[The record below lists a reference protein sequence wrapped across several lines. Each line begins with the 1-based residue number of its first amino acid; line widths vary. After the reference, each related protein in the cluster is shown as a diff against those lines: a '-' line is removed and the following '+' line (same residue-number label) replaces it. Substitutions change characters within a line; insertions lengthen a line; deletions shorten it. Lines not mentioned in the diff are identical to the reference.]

1 MALKYRV
8 IIAKAGTMY
17 PSNMANTRTYF
28 RDHFVL
34 LLLTVNAFL
43 ALFAASFVFLKLSA
57 SHSNSYIV
65 QYRSNLGV
73 SAFRTGGVSEIASFG
88 IFAILILGLNIVLSV
103 RTYSI
108 NRNLAV
114 IILSIGILLTALDII
129 VSNSLLVLH

>member
-1 MALKYRV
+1 MATTK
-8 IIAKAGTMY
+8 
-17 PSNMANTRTYF
+17 TYF

-43 ALFAASFVFLKLSA
+43 ALFAASFVFLKLST
-57 SHSNSYIV
+57 SHNSSYIV

-73 SAFRTGGVSEIASFG
+73 SAFRTGGISEIISFAL
-88 IFAILILGLNIVLSV
+88 FALLILAINIVLSV

-108 NRNLAV
+108 NRNLTV
-114 IILSIGILLTALDII
+114 IILSMGILLTTLDII